1 MIEINKIRL
10 NIEKYITSLKKRG
23 IDNIEDTLKNLISL
37 DDERKSLKT
46 NLDNLLSDS
55 NKIAKE
61 IGNKIKS
68 GDKDIKELKNKSA
81 EIKESSNILSEKLK
95 NKELEIRDIIVNIPN
110 TPDEKVPEGNSED
123 NNIEISS
130 NEVAVDKKI
139 NLVPHWELIKDFNL
153 IDFDNGNKITGAGFP
168 IYTDKGAKLQRALIN
183 YFLDEAEKN
192 GYTEI
197 QPPILVNEDSGF
209 GTGQLPDKEG
219 MMYKIENENLF
230 IIPTAEV
237 PITNIYRKN
246 IIDEDKLPI
255 KNVAYTPCFRKEA
268 GSWGAHVRGLNRLH
282 QFDKVEIV
290 QIENEK
296 NSENALNEM
305 CDYVESLIKSLEISY
320 RKILLCAGDL
330 GFASSITYDFEVFA
344 PGQKRWLE
352 CSSVSNFKTYQSNR
366 MNLKIKKNKDKVLA
380 HTLNGSALALPR
392 IVATIL
398 ETHQN
403 KNEIKIPDVLHR
415 YTGFKQINLWLLGR
429 ELKKIFPKS

>member
-23 IDNIEDTLKNLISL
+23 IENIEDTLKNLISL

-81 EIKESSNILSEKLK
+81 EIKESSNILAEKLK

-183 YFLDEAEKN
+183 YFLYEAEKN

-282 QFDKVEIV
+282 QFDKLEIV

-403 KNEIKIPDVLHR
+403 KNEIKIPNVLHR
-415 YTGFKQINLWLLGR
+415 YTGFKQINL
-429 ELKKIFPKS
+429 